1 MRVGFEGGYF
11 SRATALSMSTTI
23 NQIVCSC
30 QATKW
35 KLFSCRLAS
44 AYCMLEGYNV
54 LWRFIQVPILIVRE
68 IIKREVEV
76 PDLGSR
82 IKQAQVDSGMS
93 VEKVIRSIDISRT
106 YWNKLVSDK
115 DMAISIDLLKRIEE
129 FFSVDFSVKFDEEKR

>member
-1 MRVGFEGGYF
+1 
-11 SRATALSMSTTI
+11 
-23 NQIVCSC
+23 
-30 QATKW
+30 
-35 KLFSCRLAS
+35 
-44 AYCMLEGYNV
+44 MLEGYNV